1 MGIFGSMIQPA
12 YLLLDNVVL
21 SILRMLS
28 KSEEMPD
35 IVLDKR
41 AEIFRSL
48 YPLLVNFTKKT
59 CSVHYSFLNASYLA

>member
-21 SILRMLS
+21 AILRMLS

-41 AEIFRSL
+41 A
-48 YPLLVNFTKKT
+48 
-59 CSVHYSFLNASYLA
+59 